1 MLGRNLGVPLHHRQ
15 VGHRERLVSAS
26 DIPDTRVVLPC
37 QAEVAQSPGEVAPEA
52 FQRAYPHWI
61 TETPGLALTLFQK
74 ACSTLKL
81 SDPDVDPDQK
91 DPAHPPN
98 GIRQMGRVTSRLLG
112 IVDPGLVVSTPS
124 IRVAQLQ
131 IDRSNLQSVASL
143 REHRQR
149 FLPLRNGAEKMP
161 ILL

>member
-1 MLGRNLGVPLHHRQ
+1 MLGRDQVVSLHHRQ
-15 VGHRERLVSAS
+15 VGHRERLVIAS
-26 DIPDTRVVLPC
+26 DIPDTPVVLPC
-37 QAEVAQSPGEVAPEA
+37 QPEVAQSPGEVAAVA
-52 FQRAYPHWI
+52 FKVAYPHGI
-61 TETPGLALTLFQK
+61 TEMPGLALTLFQK

-91 DPAHPPN
+91 APAVQPK
-98 GIRQMGRVTSRLLG
+98 GIRQMGRVTTRLLG
-112 IVDPGLVVSTPS
+112 IVDPSLVVSTPS

-149 FLPLRNGAEKMP
+149 FLPLRNGAARQ
-161 ILL
+161 